1 MFGVIM
7 AGGSGTRF
15 WPVSRKGRPKQ
26 FLNITGG
33 QPMIVETC
41 ERLRPLMGYHEM
53 AVVLGM
59 SHLEEAT
66 RLLKGR
72 GIALLAEPV
81 GRNTAPCMGLGALY
95 AKHQGA
101 TEPVAFLPADH
112 FIGYPERFL
121 SALSVASGRVAHGG
135 IATLGIV
142 PTRPETGFGYI
153 RRGREK
159 ETKGEEGAYPVSAF
173 AEKPD
178 ARTALRYLTSGEY
191 YWNAGIFIATADTIL
206 HEIRA
211 HLPMVHEA
219 LMKLDDAMGT
229 DRFERVLSEVYPAL
243 PAVSFDYGV
252 MEKTRQPLY
261 VVPCEC
267 GWSDVGSWSSLYD
280 LRSKEHDGAENLTE
294 GQTLAID
301 CRRTFISARG
311 GRMVVGLGLSDCFV
325 VDAGD
330 VVLVAHRD
338 RAQDVRKIVDALK
351 EDGKEQFI

>member
-15 WPVSRKGRPKQ
+15 WPLSRKGRPKQ

-33 QPMIVETC
+33 GPMLVETC
-41 ERLRPLMGYHEM
+41 ERLRPLMGYQEM
-53 AVVLGM
+53 AVVLGV
-59 SHLEEAT
+59 SHLDEAA
-66 RLLKGR
+66 RLLQGT
-72 GIALLAEPV
+72 GIHLLAEPV

-101 TEPVAFLPADH
+101 RGPVAFLPADH
-112 FIGYPERFL
+112 FIADPDRFL
-121 SALSVASGRVAHGG
+121 SALSVAAERAANGG

-153 RRGREK
+153 RRAHEGEM
-159 ETKGEEGAYPVSAF
+159 KGEEALYRVLAF
-173 AEKPD
+173 VEKPD
-178 ARTALRYLTSGEY
+178 AETAVRYVSSREY
-191 YWNAGIFIATADTIL
+191 YWNAGIFVATADTIL
-206 HEIRA
+206 HEIRT
-211 HLPMVHEA
+211 HLPVLHDA
-219 LMKLDDAMGT
+219 LMRLDDTMGT
-229 DRFERVLSEVYPAL
+229 DHFVRVLSEVYPGL
-243 PAVSFDYGV
+243 PAISFDYGV
-252 MEKTRQPLY
+252 MEKTRQAVH

-280 LRSKEHDGAENLTE
+280 LRSKEHDGAQNLTE

-301 CRRTFISARG
+301 CRRTFISAQG
-311 GRMVVGLGLSDCFV
+311 GRMVVGLGLSDCLV

-351 EDGKEQFI
+351 EDGQEDLI